1 MRTTILCKYS
11 MVSQIIPNKNIIH
24 TFQKFKS
31 FQDSS
36 QIHSSRTVL
45 IAAFQRLFILKSSTK
60 VLQLPT
66 LKTNYSRNK

>member
-1 MRTTILCKYS
+1 MRSTILFKYS
-11 MVSQIIPNKNIIH
+11 MASQIILNKNIIN
-24 TFQKFKS
+24 TFQIFKS

-45 IAAFQRLFILKSSTK
+45 IAAFQRHFILIGSTK

-66 LKTNYSRNK
+66 LKTNYSRNV